1 MPPSGVGQRRA
12 DFPASDRE
20 EMGDS
25 RAFFG
30 IRTALPLTR
39 KYFHGL
45 IGPVSRFLSGMPHG
59 KRRAGINRDGFEP
72 NWTFY
77 L

>member
-1 MPPSGVGQRRA
+1 VGQRRA

-25 RAFFG
+25 LAFFG
-30 IRTALPLTR
+30 IRTASPVTR

-45 IGPVSRFLSGMPHG
+45 IGPVSRFLSGKPHG
-59 KRRAGINRDGFEP
+59 KGQVGINRDGFEP
-72 NWTFY
+72 YWNI